1 MGIITTIILS
11 APIILIIFWTSMYK
25 IHKASYK
32 FPCQVA
38 IPTGEAPNDVVWKD
52 DKFKIKT
59 KKGHTEVLFYRNK
72 GKVYAPE
79 YKFWSKWLKK
89 GKNIDAKTK
98 QKEEENSEGWAK
110 INDGDLRK
118 HLLRGAHFY
127 KVSDLEYRVVQLDAS
142 GNFKVLDHDS
152 VELALDDIERQ
163 NEITTSFKD
172 KLIQMGMWLGSLL
185 IIGLLAIMIIVLTMK
200 FAGEQSATILS
211 AAHNAVAASQPV
223 IGG

>member
-1 MGIITTIILS
+1 MGIITTLIVS
-11 APIILIIFWTSMYK
+11 APIILIIFWTTIYK
-25 IHKASYK
+25 LHKASYK

-59 KKGHTEVLFYRNK
+59 KKGHTEILFYRNK

-89 GKNIDAKTK
+89 GKDIDVS
-98 QKEEENSEGWAK
+98 EEGWAK
-110 INDGDLRK
+110 VNDGDFRK

-127 KVSDLEYRVVQLDAS
+127 KVSDLEYRVVQLDAT

-172 KLIQMGMWLGSLL
+172 KLIQMGLWLGSLL

-200 FAGEQSATILS
+200 FAGEQSATIIN
-211 AAHNAVAASQPV
+211 AAKNTAVAQGV